1 MHIKKEIIGFSDC
14 DFAGVLFYGKIF
26 DITHRILEDYMK
38 SNDFYGDYFKDKE
51 TVYPI
56 IHCEASYMKTLTAG
70 DEIVVKLRSK
80 TIRTSSFELGY
91 EIFSKESEIAALVS
105 TIHIAIRKISKT
117 KTELPLK
124 LRNLL
129 EALKY
134 EKED

>member
-1 MHIKKEIIGFSDC
+1 
-14 DFAGVLFYGKIF
+14 
-26 DITHRILEDYMK
+26 
-38 SNDFYGDYFKDKE
+38 
-51 TVYPI
+51 
-56 IHCEASYMKTLTAG
+56 MKTLTAG

-80 TIRTSSFELGY
+80 TIRTSSFELEF

-105 TIHIAIRKISKT
+105 TIHIAIRKKSKT